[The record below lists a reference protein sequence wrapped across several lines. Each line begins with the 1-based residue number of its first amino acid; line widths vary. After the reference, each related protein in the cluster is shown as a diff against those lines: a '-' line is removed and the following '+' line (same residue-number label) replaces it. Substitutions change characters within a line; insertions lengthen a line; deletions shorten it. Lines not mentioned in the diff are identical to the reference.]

1 MAQQAYGGL
10 YLAALALT
18 CAVYHRAGGVPNW
31 NLFLLPLSKR
41 LHSIYVLRLF
51 NDCWVAVFT
60 QGAVLAYG
68 ADMDSLGT
76 LLFRYGLGGTIDPSL
91 A

>member
-1 MAQQAYGGL
+1 MAQQIYGLL
-10 YLAALALT
+10 YIASLIFT
-18 CAVYHRAGGVPNW
+18 CAVYQQAGGVPNW
-31 NLFLLPLSKR
+31 VLLLLPLSKR

-51 NDCWVAVFT
+51 NDCWAATFA

-68 ADMDSLGT
+68 SNMDSLGT
-76 LLFRYGLGGTIDPSL
+76 LLFRWVYQ